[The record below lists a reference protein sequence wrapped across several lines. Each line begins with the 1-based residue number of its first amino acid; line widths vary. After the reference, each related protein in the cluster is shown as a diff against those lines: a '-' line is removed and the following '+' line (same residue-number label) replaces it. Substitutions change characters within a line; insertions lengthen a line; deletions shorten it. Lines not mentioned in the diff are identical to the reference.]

1 MLVWTIT
8 LNLILLLFTLGLK
21 QLKGLLN
28 VEIFGK
34 IWGIENDLSG
44 GLYHFKSKFEPIIEE
59 FIGEFNI
66 PVNRLLYKASNYVY
80 ALRKKRNS

>member
-1 MLVWTIT
+1 
-8 LNLILLLFTLGLK
+8 
-21 QLKGLLN
+21 
-28 VEIFGK
+28 
-34 IWGIENDLSG
+34 
-44 GLYHFKSKFEPIIEE
+44 PIIEE